1 MGPQDSKDK
10 VSLLSPQLETKGVHY
25 RKGTE
30 EAMTCHLQ
38 KTEKIVSETPGAN
51 PLAAQCG

>member
-30 EAMTCHLQ
+30 EGMTCHLQ
-38 KTEKIVSETPGAN
+38 KTEKIISETPGATLK
-51 PLAAQCG
+51 PT